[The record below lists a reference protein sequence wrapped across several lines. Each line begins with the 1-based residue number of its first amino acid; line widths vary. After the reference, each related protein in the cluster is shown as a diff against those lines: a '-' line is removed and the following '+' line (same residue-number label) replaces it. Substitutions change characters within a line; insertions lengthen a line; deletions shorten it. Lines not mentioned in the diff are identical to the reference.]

1 MDISV
6 SRLNSRMVLQVPTEL
21 PLGLVFVVGEV
32 QNLAT
37 PSEEV
42 PYTHFDLVEAGH
54 HLHCRLSPRVA
65 EEVLLKERNSVRAGG
80 HLVFDPHLARYYLLA
95 RDLEVLPGLTP
106 GRTKMAPI
114 LEDVKKRA
122 DAAALVR
129 TELPHWVK
137 MLAPPEVQAEL
148 GLLEEEA
155 AVDTPAGGETP
166 DLTDEAV
173 DLLAPVGDL
182 PDDMLAFLAEA
193 MESSDDVELTPE
205 MLSHF
210 LPLEPQRESPAGMEG
225 TEPEPVAE
233 AVAEAVT
240 QPVTPAPVTPTVQTA
255 RAAARGQEAPPAPAA
270 AARPRPTPPARP
282 APAGR
287 TGLQMVLLV
296 SIIVVAICLIIVIVL
311 LLANLL

>member
-129 TELPHWVK
+129 TELPQWVK
-137 MLAPPEVQAEL
+137 MLAPPEIQAEL
-148 GLLEEEA
+148 GLLEEET
-155 AVDTPAGGETP
+155 AVDTPAGSETP
-166 DLTDEAV
+166 DSTDEAM

-210 LPLEPQRESPAGMEG
+210 LPLEPQREPPAGMEVI
-225 TEPEPVAE
+225 EPEPVAE
-233 AVAEAVT
+233 AVT
-240 QPVTPAPVTPTVQTA
+240 QPVAPAPVTPTVQTA
-255 RAAARGQEAPPAPAA
+255 RAAAHGQETPPAPAA
-270 AARPRPTPPARP
+270 AVRPRPAPPARP

-287 TGLQMVLLV
+287 TGLQVALLV
-296 SIIVVAICLIIVIVL
+296 SIVIVAICLIIVIVL

>member
-32 QNLAT
+32 QNLAM

-137 MLAPPEVQAEL
+137 MLAPPEIQAEL
-148 GLLEEEA
+148 GLLAEEA
-155 AVDTPAGGETP
+155 AVDTPAGSETP
-166 DLTDEAV
+166 DSTDEAM

-205 MLSHF
+205 VLSHF
-210 LPLEPQRESPAGMEG
+210 LPLEPQREPPAGTEVI
-225 TEPEPVAE
+225 EPEPVAE
-233 AVAEAVT
+233 AVT
-240 QPVTPAPVTPTVQTA
+240 QPVVPVPVTPTVQTA
-255 RAAARGQEAPPAPAA
+255 RAAAHGQETPPVPAA
-270 AARPRPTPPARP
+270 AARLQPTPPARP

-287 TGLQMVLLV
+287 TGLQVALLV
-296 SIIVVAICLIIVIVL
+296 SIVIVTICLIIVIVL
-311 LLANLL
+311 LANLF